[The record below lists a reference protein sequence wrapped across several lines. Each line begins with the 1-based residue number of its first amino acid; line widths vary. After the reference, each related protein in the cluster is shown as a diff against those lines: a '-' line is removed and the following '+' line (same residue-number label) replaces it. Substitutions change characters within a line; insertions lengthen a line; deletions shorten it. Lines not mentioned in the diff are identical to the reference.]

1 MFQRLPLRRGFQAAQ
16 DVSGRVTR
24 ESALPGL
31 AAWGRVRD
39 YRVGQIAKLTNV
51 EVHTGSRLS
60 AQDVLDT
67 GTETVVVVAT
77 RSRLRGDRAAYT
89 NTHAIL
95 GSVGKRSSL
104 PMT

>member
-1 MFQRLPLRRGFQAAQ
+1 M
-16 DVSGRVTR
+16 SR
-24 ESALPGL
+24 ERALPGL
-31 AAWGRVRD
+31 AAWGRVRN

-67 GTETVVVVAT
+67 GAETVVVAT